1 MKKKV
6 ILVLVGTLCLTLSV
20 GCNKEVKKEN
30 KTIKEEKI
38 NGNCSAI
45 DCMKKLN
52 TSNTVEEINKVIGI
66 DGTLTDEKY
75 NKYTWKISDT
85 DEITAAYYSSSKAN
99 ITATYD
105 KNTLKNS
112 KVDFSKYNEIKTALK
127 NGEAVSYN
135 DFKEK
140 VGGVDGT
147 LVEISSISNKYT
159 WVNKDGGYLT
169 ATFSNT
175 SDKCTFIVG
184 RF

>member
-6 ILVLVGTLCLTLSV
+6 ILVLVGTLFLTLSV
-20 GCNKEVKKEN
+20 GCDKTNKKEN
-30 KTIKEEKI
+30 KTVQNKI
-38 NGNCSAI
+38 NGNCSAV
-45 DCMKKLN
+45 DCIKKLN
-52 TSNTVEEINKVIGI
+52 TKSTVEEINKVIGI
-66 DGTLTDEKY
+66 DGILTDEKY

-85 DEITAAYYSSSKAN
+85 DEVTATYYSSNKAN
-99 ITATYD
+99 IEATYD
-105 KNTLKNS
+105 KNTLKNN

-127 NGEAVSYN
+127 NGEKVSYEE
-135 DFKEK
+135 FKEK